1 MVYEIK
7 ETKKFSKL
15 FRKLPNEVQVI
26 FAKKL
31 EEVKMRPLEIGDKI
45 KVYDWFREIK
55 YQDYRLYYLVYE
67 KQVVVLL
74 VSVSDK
80 KNQQEI
86 IDSILENIKNL
97 KEDIDSICKE

>member
-15 FRKLPNEVQVI
+15 FKKLPREVQAV
-26 FAKKL
+26 FVKKL
-31 EEVKMRPLEIGDKI
+31 EEVRIRPLEIGDKI
-45 KVYDWFREIK
+45 KVYDWFRELK

-67 KQVVVLL
+67 KKVIVLL
-74 VSVSDK
+74 VSISDK

-86 IDSILENIKNL
+86 IDSILENIKTL
-97 KEDIDSICKE
+97 KEDIDSICKK